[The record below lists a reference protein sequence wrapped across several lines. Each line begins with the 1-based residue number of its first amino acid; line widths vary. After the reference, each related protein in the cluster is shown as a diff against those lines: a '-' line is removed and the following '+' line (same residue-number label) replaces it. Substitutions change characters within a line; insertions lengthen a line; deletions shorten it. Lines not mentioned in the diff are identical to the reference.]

1 LESLKLTTYFG
12 ERRRAGGDLAGN
24 ALLDL
29 YATQE
34 IAASIQLRGTQG
46 FGLRQHLRSD
56 RSLTPSEDLPLLTV
70 AVDAGPRIEAV
81 LEQTLAMTTPALVTL
96 EPVRLL
102 DGNGSLTPLAPGPP
116 GEEIKLTVH
125 LGQHEQAYQIPA
137 YEAICDLLYRR
148 CIAGATALLGVD
160 GTIRGRREHARL
172 LSRQAGAPMMVIAVG
187 SRDQILG
194 VLPEVSGLLRHPLLT
209 LEPVRVCK
217 RNGLFLGVPDRSP
230 GTGEHGTAL
239 WQKLTIY
246 TSQAARRDGQPIHRI
261 LARRLL
267 SAGISGVTTLR
278 GVWGFHGE
286 RAPHGDNALR
296 LGRHVPAITIVIDTP
311 ERIPAAFGIIDELT
325 AGRGLVTSETVPVIR
340 VPAAGTPGEPG

>member
-1 LESLKLTTYFG
+1 MESLKLTSYFG
-12 ERRRAGGDLAGN
+12 ERRRAGGHLAGN

-29 YATQE
+29 YATAE
-34 IAASIQLRGTQG
+34 IAASIQLRGMQG
-46 FGLRQHLRSD
+46 SGLRQHLRSG
-56 RSLTPSEDLPLLTV
+56 RSLALSEDLPLLTV

-81 LEQTLAMTTPALVTL
+81 LEQALAMTAPGLVTL

-102 DGNGSLTPLAPGPP
+102 DGAGSLTRLVPGPP

-125 LGQHEQAYQIPA
+125 LCHHEQAFQIPA

-160 GTIRGRREHARL
+160 GTVRGRRQRARL

-187 SRDQILG
+187 SADQILG
-194 VLPEVSGLLRHPLLT
+194 VLPDVSGLLRHPLLT
-209 LEPVRVCK
+209 LERVRVCK
-217 RNGLFLGVPDRSP
+217 RDGRFLGVPDRSP
-230 GTGEHGTAL
+230 GTGEHGTAR
-239 WQKLTIY
+239 WQKLSVY
-246 TSQAARRDGQPIHRI
+246 TSEAALHEGQPVHRI

-286 RAPHGDNALR
+286 RAPHGDSALR
-296 LGRHVPAITIVIDTP
+296 LAHHVPAITIVIGAP
-311 ERIPAAFGIIDELT
+311 RRIPGAFAIIDELT
-325 AGRGLVTSETVPVIR
+325 AERGLVTSEAVQVVRAP
-340 VPAAGTPGEPG
+340 PAGPRDEPG